1 MLGELRRWLSV
12 CVCVLLCPIAAASA
26 ATIDVPLTS
35 SVDMKRPGPQGTF
48 NYFELHRTTLAAGG
62 VGFFIYKGRCGNEH
76 A

>member
-1 MLGELRRWLSV
+1 MLGK
-12 CVCVLLCPIAAASA
+12 
-26 ATIDVPLTS
+26 LTLPDNPGPHAVVIYVQNAEGMT
-35 SVDMKRPGPQGTF
+35 VDMKRPGPQGTF